1 MQGGAQSLRRFC
13 HNILFG
19 GEKPT
24 QRGALLLPLSLS
36 TLHRPHQNSGHRA
49 SRMKKPPA
57 LPPLWFEHVHNA
69 PGGVAAA
76 KGLRLHLDKMLRR
89 GCWAAKGEE
98 RRSVEKGKG
107 EVPRELTKDFDL
119 RRQNFDQKYLDGEP
133 SQRGWACDG
142 ATSQAIAGFELINA
156 LSEKVTMFSK
166 SSLTNQKVQ
175 KWNKTIIV
183 KHFLN

>member
-1 MQGGAQSLRRFC
+1 
-13 HNILFG
+13 
-19 GEKPT
+19 
-24 QRGALLLPLSLS
+24 
-36 TLHRPHQNSGHRA
+36 
-49 SRMKKPPA
+49 MKKPPA

-183 KHFLN
+183 KHFLNISIKNDNSIFHDNSYLYVVVSLTDCSYDKFMGIEVQIIVFNLL